1 MRTIVLRGFCCG
13 VAAVVVSVP
22 LFFFTMI
29 WWTWHNTPPV
39 PGGATGG
46 GEVGVDVLSLV
57 HNGPGV
63 MAVWFL
69 AVFAIGFLLG
79 FRHFLKRSSPQTL

>member
-13 VAAVVVSVP
+13 VAAVV
-22 LFFFTMI
+22 
-29 WWTWHNTPPV
+29 WTWHNTPPV

-46 GEVGVDVLSLV
+46 GEVGLDVLSLV